1 MVKSYHSLPLSGPRT
16 SDFYCQVDIGNK
28 IDSRERHSSVSCKNQ
43 TQQDN
48 LELMAQLTFQICLD
62 LKFVFESQF
71 FNDRSFKF
79 SNNLPFHFLSITQLG
94 NSSYAKSLIIV
105 WNLGKFGTRPQ
116 ILKCKFDKS
125 HVYLTYQRNDSQMQM
140 MQTAVLCREWKAFL
154 HFVNIHPQIDKNL
167 DAMAKRKWF

>member
-105 WNLGKFGTRPQ
+105 WNLGKFGTRPKYWNANSTNLMS
-116 ILKCKFDKS
+116 ISHINAMIPKCKWCKLRFCVENGK
-125 HVYLTYQRNDSQMQM
+125 
-140 MQTAVLCREWKAFL
+140 
-154 HFVNIHPQIDKNL
+154 HFCIS
-167 DAMAKRKWF
+167 